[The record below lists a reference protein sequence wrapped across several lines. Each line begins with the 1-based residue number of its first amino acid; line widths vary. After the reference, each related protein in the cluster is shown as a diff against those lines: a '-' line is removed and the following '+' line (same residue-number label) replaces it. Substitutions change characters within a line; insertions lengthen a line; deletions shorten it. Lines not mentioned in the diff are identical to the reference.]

1 MPAKLTANDTRVS
14 SLFQYMRPTSNN
26 LVLTNA
32 VVSGNLQVTGN
43 LQVKGSASIPSYQY
57 GVETI
62 DATNASLNEYLTANK
77 ANKIVYLDLSL
88 NGLEAIDQSDPSG
101 LILLPSA
108 NTDMIGKKYK
118 LVFLTDLSGKTSDP
132 SDIQIQT
139 QAEDKLAA
147 GSHVI
152 LNNFYGDA
160 SQSNG
165 SKVASTNVDV
175 DVFKFTTQSG
185 GNTAYGAG
193 TNFTIECITKNK
205 WLMQGEA
212 HRGRSYVLNE
222 TGDASGT
229 SVFA

>member
-1 MPAKLTANDTRVS
+1 
-14 SLFQYMRPTSNN
+14 MRPTSNN

-62 DATNASLNEYLTANK
+62 DATDYLYGPLSASQ

-118 LVFLTDLSGKTSDP
+118 LVFRTDLSGKTPDP

>member
-14 SLFQYMRPTSNN
+14 SLFQFMRPTSNN

-32 VVSGNLQVTGN
+32 VVSGN

-62 DATNASLNEYLTANK
+62 DATYSLYEYLTASQ

-88 NGLEAIDQSDPSG
+88 NGLEAIDEVDPSG

-118 LVFLTDLSGKTSDP
+118 LVFRTDLSGKTSDP

-139 QAEDKLAA
+139 QSEDKLAA

-175 DVFKFTTQSG
+175 NVFKFTTQSG

-222 TGDASGT
+222 TGDASCGG
-229 SVFA
+229 VFAN